1 MTRKLESWTD
11 SFNLY
16 MKNKGSPAL
25 FTKWAGI
32 FAVAA
37 ALERKVWIRTGKGVL
52 YPNLYVI
59 TVGPPGAGKTLATS
73 VAYDFLTTLED
84 HNLAPTSVT
93 KASLIDA
100 LNQAERKI
108 IRPMDTPAITT
119 FNSLIVASD
128 ELGVF
133 LPSYESDFMQVLT
146 NIYDCRIYSETRR
159 TAKINIK
166 MEAPQ
171 LNFSA
176 ATTPSYLTG
185 LLPEGAWD
193 QGFLSRT
200 MLIYS
205 GAEAPSDLFSLN
217 DYDAK
222 LKADLEH
229 DLHEIGNLFGKL
241 TFDEEVKEVLNAW
254 HIQGGPPAPT
264 HPKLSHYNTRRTAH
278 LLKLCMVSCA
288 ARGDG
293 RAITLDNYV
302 EALDWLMECERVMPD
317 IFRAMRSGGDGKVME
332 ECYHFLYEAW
342 VKSKE
347 PIIEHRVYA
356 FLNERTPA
364 HNVEKIISVME
375 KAGLI
380 EKKFGDAGS
389 HAYVPRA
396 KAA

>member
-11 SFNLY
+11 SFNSY
-16 MKNKGSPAL
+16 MANKGSPIL

-32 FAVAA
+32 FTIAA
-37 ALERKVWIRTGKGVL
+37 ALERKVWVRTGKGVL

-73 VAYDFLTTLED
+73 VAYEFLGSLKN
-84 HNLAPTSVT
+84 HHLAPTSVT

-100 LNQAERKI
+100 LAAAEKKI

-146 NIYDCRIYSETRR
+146 NIYDCRVYSETRR

-171 LNFSA
+171 LNFTA

-205 GAEAPSDLFSLN
+205 GADAPSDLFATN
-217 DYDAK
+217 AYNEK
-222 LKADLEH
+222 LRDDLEH
-229 DLHEIGNLFGKL
+229 DLHEIGEMYGKL
-241 TFDEEVKEVLNAW
+241 SFEEDVKVALNAW
-254 HIQGGPPAPT
+254 HIAGGQPAPS

-278 LLKLCMVSCA
+278 LIKLCMVSSV
-288 ARGDG
+288 ARSNSYV
-293 RAITLDNYV
+293 ITLENYV

-342 VKSKE
+342 VKSKA
-347 PIIEHRVYA
+347 PIQEHRLYA
-356 FLNERTPA
+356 FLQERTPA
-364 HNVEKIISVME
+364 HNVEKIINVME

-380 EKKFGDAGS
+380 ERKFGDVGQG
-389 HAYVPRA
+389 YIPRA

>member
-1 MTRKLESWTD
+1 MVRKLESWTD
-11 SFNLY
+11 SFNRY
-16 MKNKGSPAL
+16 MANKGSPAL

-73 VAYDFLTTLED
+73 VVHDFLSQLED
-84 HNLAPTSVT
+84 HHIAPTSVT

-100 LNQAERKI
+100 LNLAERKI
-108 IRPMDTPAITT
+108 IRPMETPAITS

-133 LPSYESDFMQVLT
+133 LPAYENDFMQVLT
-146 NIYDCRIYSETRR
+146 NIYDCRVYSETRR
-159 TAKINIK
+159 TSKINIK

-171 LNFSA
+171 LNFTA
-176 ATTPSYLTG
+176 ATTPSYLTS

-205 GAEAPSDLFSLN
+205 GADAPSDLFQIN
-217 DYDAK
+217 NYDK
-222 LKADLEH
+222 QLEEDLIH
-229 DLHEIGNLFGKL
+229 DLHEIGNMFGKL
-241 TFDEEVKEVLNAW
+241 SFEEDVKEALNAW
-254 HIQGGPPAPT
+254 HIGGGQPAPS

-278 LLKLCMVSCA
+278 LLKLCMVSCV
-288 ARGDG
+288 ARGESQI
-293 RAITLDNYV
+293 ITLDNYI
-302 EALDWLMECERVMPD
+302 EALDWLMECEQVMAD

-332 ECYHFLYEAW
+332 ECYHYLYEAW
-342 VKSKE
+342 VKSKQ
-347 PIIEHRVYA
+347 PVQEHRLYA
-356 FLNERTPA
+356 FLQERTPA
-364 HNVEKIISVME
+364 HNVGRIIEVME
-375 KAGLI
+375 KANLI
-380 EKKFGDAGS
+380 EKKWGDAGTGF
-389 HAYVPRA
+389 VPRG